1 MSNSHFPRRG
11 DKVNDT
17 RRVNANGF
25 VQRILY
31 DDGPDEVM
39 VRFDDGYEFYPFD
52 DFRMSWTDTYG
63 GVFILNNKVLGQ
75 SEQNHE

>member
-17 RRVNANGF
+17 RRIPYANGF
-25 VQRILY
+25 VQRVLY

-39 VRFDDGYEFYPFD
+39 VKFDDAYEFYPFEE
-52 DFRMSWTDTYG
+52 FRCSWTDDYFG
-63 GVFILNNKVLGQ
+63 CFILNNKQL
-75 SEQNHE
+75 SEQTC